1 MYVVYQVLCVPRVHC
16 TLIHTHTSL
25 CFKVHSPLCSQD
37 KQHLEIQLS
46 ELQGSMLDAAEEH
59 KLKKTIKK
67 QKALIRDLQQEV
79 EFTRESGRQSSTMRA
94 LKHKLEEKE
103 DVENSLNKTIKK
115 LQNELS
121 EMLELGE
128 ETERKKVELESKVSE
143 LSRQRNELELRME
156 EDQDEVEDLMQ
167 KQRQQANQVGETV
180 TTTCGRQCTVDGR
193 IVCVYIC
200 TYVKSHILILY
211 LDQSVGAS
219 VNGSEHAGC

>member
-1 MYVVYQVLCVPRVHC
+1 
-16 TLIHTHTSL
+16 
-25 CFKVHSPLCSQD
+25 
-37 KQHLEIQLS
+37 
-46 ELQGSMLDAAEEH
+46 MLDAAEEH

-79 EFTRESGRQSSTMRA
+79 EFARESGRQSSTMRA

-143 LSRQRNELELRME
+143 LSRQKNELELRME
-156 EDQDEVEDLMQ
+156 EEQDEVEDLMQ

-180 TTTCGRQCTVDGR
+180 TTTCGRQCTVDG
-193 IVCVYIC
+193 
-200 TYVKSHILILY
+200 
-211 LDQSVGAS
+211 
-219 VNGSEHAGC
+219 